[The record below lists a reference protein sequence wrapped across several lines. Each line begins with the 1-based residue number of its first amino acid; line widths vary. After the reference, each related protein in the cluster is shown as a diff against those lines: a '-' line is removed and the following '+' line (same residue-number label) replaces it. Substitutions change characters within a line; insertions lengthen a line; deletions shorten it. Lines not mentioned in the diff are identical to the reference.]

1 MDAARALKEQDPDYN
16 SFLAAA
22 LVFRTAA
29 AAFQAAGDNARAQAA
44 TDEAQ
49 TLEDNIKIA
58 SEKAGL
64 RGNRRNYRKVFVK
77 HDAGAAAEV
86 VREVGEVA
94 SRPSC
99 ASPRCSHN
107 SPAKSTTPAR
117 IPHEGKAHDVS
128 PTAPARVAESQQRAA
143 AASSSSP

>member
-29 AAFQAAGDNARAQAA
+29 AAFQAAGDNARAQSA
-44 TDEAQ
+44 TNEAQ

-64 RGNRRNYRKVFVK
+64 RENQNGCSVLRGNAFQCYIRVYGQNPFLCRVK
-77 HDAGAAAEV
+77 EAPSLIVSKPIAL
-86 VREVGEVA
+86 RCN
-94 SRPSC
+94 RPI
-99 ASPRCSHN
+99 ARC
-107 SPAKSTTPAR
+107 
-117 IPHEGKAHDVS
+117 
-128 PTAPARVAESQQRAA
+128 Q
-143 AASSSSP
+143 